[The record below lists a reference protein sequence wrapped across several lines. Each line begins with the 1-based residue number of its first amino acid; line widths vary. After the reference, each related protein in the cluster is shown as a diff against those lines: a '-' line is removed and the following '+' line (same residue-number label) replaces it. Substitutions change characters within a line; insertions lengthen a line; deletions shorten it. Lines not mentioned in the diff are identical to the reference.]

1 MSTPQTLVQVFVA
14 RLGASAAAGLELR
27 SLDEALSAHL
37 RAAHE
42 AWPTV
47 PLADPV
53 FVEHLADRAGPEGAR
68 TLGSLH
74 GADLYLACACAH
86 LEPRALSVFDEK
98 VLPAVS
104 RALRQWDPAF
114 GLVDEVEQ
122 TLRQRLLVAAPGAT
136 PKIADYSGRGPLTK
150 WLRAAAIRTAISMRR
165 GGKKEVALEDEA
177 IADWSTPL
185 SDPELDFIK
194 GRYRAEFADAFR
206 AAMAGLTSQER
217 NVLRLHL
224 LDGLNIEQIG
234 NLYGTHRSTV
244 ARWIARSREGL
255 LEETRRRLGEKLRL
269 GRAELESLM
278 GLLRSQLDVSINR
291 LLKKGQD

>member
-1 MSTPQTLVQVFVA
+1 MQTLVQAFVG
-14 RLGASAAAGLELR
+14 RLGASAVAGLDLR
-27 SLDEALSAHL
+27 SVGEALDAHV

-42 AWPTV
+42 AWPEV
-47 PLADPV
+47 ALPDEV
-53 FVEHLADRAGPEGAR
+53 FMTHLADRAGPEGAR
-68 TLGSLH
+68 SLGSLH
-74 GADLYLACACAH
+74 GADLYLACACAR

-98 VLPAVS
+98 VLPAVA
-104 RALRQWDPAF
+104 RALRKWDASF

-122 TLRQRLLVAAPGAT
+122 TLRQRLLVAPAGGV

-194 GRYRAEFADAFR
+194 GRYRAEFAGAFR
-206 AAMAGLTSQER
+206 AAMASLTSQER

-255 LEETRRRLGEKLRL
+255 LEETRRRLGEKLSL

-291 LLKKGQD
+291 LLKKEQD

>member
-1 MSTPQTLVQVFVA
+1 MSGQQTLVEAFVA
-14 RLGASAAAGLELR
+14 RLGVSAAAGLDLR
-27 SLDEALSAHL
+27 SLDEALCAQLKSG
-37 RAAHE
+37 RE
-42 AWPTV
+42 AWPEV
-47 PLADPV
+47 SLPDAV
-53 FVEHLADRAGPEGAR
+53 FIGHLADRAGAEGAR
-68 TLGSLH
+68 SLGTLH
-74 GADLYLACACAH
+74 GADLYLACACAR
-86 LEPRALSVFDEK
+86 LDPRALRAFDEK

-104 RALRQWDPAF
+104 HALRKWDPSF

-122 TLRQRLLVAAPGAT
+122 TLRQRLLVAPAGFA

-194 GRYRAEFADAFR
+194 GRYRAEFGDAFR
-206 AAMAGLTSQER
+206 AAMASLTSQER

-255 LEETRRRLGEKLRL
+255 LEETRRRLGEKLSL

-291 LLKKGQD
+291 LLKKEQD